1 MASITHPFDPDA
13 LYQMN
18 ADGNVQVTR
27 GNQVGVFT
35 REGIHVSGEFRHADP
50 QLCIWVGTQIGEG
63 AAAVANAKRR

>member
-13 LYQMN
+13 LYQIN

-35 REGIHVSGEFRHADP
+35 REGVHVSGEFRHADP

-63 AAAVANAKRR
+63 AGAVANARRR